1 MRAMNTVQSLTSAK
15 QRNLDPRR
23 RLMKGQPLNPN
34 AAAMLRYQRALEAHV
49 RQMVVTYEREIRKF
63 LKKPVAREYFAAD
76 ESVSGQ
82 AKILMTELARRFSNL
97 FGMKAKKLAEGMIDQ
112 ASVSSAWSLKS
123 SLKDMTGGLT
133 LKTDILTGELKDVLK
148 ASIAENVSLIKSI
161 PEHYHKQVEGAVM
174 RSITN
179 AQGGEQL
186 IPFLRKYRGITERR
200 ARMISEDQ
208 WRKAYGSINRV
219 RLQKLGLKKF
229 EWLHTSGSQHPRPL
243 HVRMNG
249 HIYNMSQ
256 PPVIESKTGERGF
269 PGQLPNCRCRM
280 VPVIDFDSPP
290 SEA

>member
-1 MRAMNTVQSLTSAK
+1 
-15 QRNLDPRR
+15 
-23 RLMKGQPLNPN
+23 
-34 AAAMLRYQRALEAHV
+34 
-49 RQMVVTYEREIRKF
+49 
-63 LKKPVAREYFAAD
+63 
-76 ESVSGQ
+76 
-82 AKILMTELARRFSNL
+82 MTELAKRFSNL
-97 FGMKAKKLAEGMIDQ
+97 FGSKAKKLAEGMIDQ

-133 LKTDILTGELKDVLK
+133 LKTDLLTGELKDVLK

-161 PEHYHKQVEGAVM
+161 PEQYHKQVEGAVM
-174 RSITN
+174 RSITS
-179 AQGGEQL
+179 AQGGEHL

-208 WRKAYGSINRV
+208 WRKTYSSINRV
-219 RLQKLGLKKF
+219 RLQKLGLQKF

-249 HIYNMSQ
+249 RIYSMSQ
-256 PPVIESKTGERGF
+256 PPVIDSKTGERGF